1 MNENSVREIVR
12 KRFYLLTRLSLILG
26 VFWVVNGCNFMD
38 NDDVLMLT
46 KANHQR
52 TVTLK
57 LEQTLKIILDSNPST
72 GNVWEFSGN
81 APPALLRLDTKE
93 YRPDETD
100 NPPPGS
106 GGQDVFT
113 LTPLATGEAYIVMF
127 YERPGDFV
135 PTNMLQVTIIIG
147 GR

>member
-1 MNENSVREIVR
+1 MNKNSVREIVR
-12 KRFYLLTRLSLILG
+12 KRLRMLTRLPLILG
-26 VFWVVNGCNFMD
+26 LFWVVNGCHLT
-38 NDDVLMLT
+38 DDDDMLILT
-46 KANHQR
+46 KADHQR
-52 TVTLK
+52 TVTLE

-72 GNVWEFSGN
+72 GYVWEFSGN
-81 APPALLRLDTKE
+81 APPALLRLDMKE

-135 PTNMLQVTIIIG
+135 PTNMYRELNNL
-147 GR
+147 